1 MSWLSSPAL
10 VAPDWI
16 RPYAQ
21 PFADTI
27 GLPKLG
33 PTLHLAI
40 YSCAASFA
48 LQKLSS
54 ILSPIVASKHY
65 PKIKRKQDDWDLH
78 IVGWAFSLFAAPLA
92 FHLIRNPS
100 PELGFDPLTGSALR
114 EERLSAIAAGYF
126 VWDTFVSTLH
136 INTQGFGFFLHGIG
150 CCIAFSFT
158 LRPFLLWCGPCFLIW
173 EVSTIFLNMHWFL
186 DKTNRTGSLLQ
197 MINGFF
203 LVSAYI
209 VCRLIFGVYN
219 SYKLFVLLFSTS
231 SVLTKATQ
239 EGTGWIRY
247 LYLAINLTMNGL
259 NFFWFRAM
267 LLALR
272 KRFVSP
278 SSAEAR
284 KQPIQVDGKLNWSK
298 GDKKGQ

>member
-10 VAPDWI
+10 APPDWI

-21 PFADTI
+21 PLADTV

-33 PTLHLAI
+33 HVLHLAI
-40 YSCAASFA
+40 YSCITSFT
-48 LQKLSS
+48 LQYLSS
-54 ILSPIVASKHY
+54 VLSPIVASKYY
-65 PKIKRKQDDWDLH
+65 PRIKKKAQDWDLH
-78 IVGWAFSLFAAPLA
+78 VVGWAFSLFAAPLA
-92 FHLIRNPS
+92 YHLIRNPS

-126 VWDTFVSTLH
+126 IWDTFVSALH

-150 CCIAFSFT
+150 CLTAFSFT
-158 LRPFLLWCGPCFLIW
+158 LRPFLLWCGPSFLIW

-186 DKTNRTGSLLQ
+186 DKFNMTGSLAQ

-247 LYLAINLTMNGL
+247 LYIAINLTMNGL

-278 SSAEAR
+278 SSASAR
-284 KQPIQVDGKLNWSK
+284 KEPVQIDGKLNFGK